1 MNSGR
6 AHNFNPGPC
15 GLPDAVMQKA
25 RDEFLVYR
33 GEQASVMEISH
44 RGATFMEVYH
54 RAEADLRE
62 LMGIGD
68 DYAVLFLAGGATGIA
83 ASLPMNL
90 ADESETAAY
99 LITGHWSRRAAKEAE
114 KFCRMHVAAD
124 TGEGGHCSLPKTM
137 DAPKDAAYFHYASN
151 ETIHGVEFFEPPAA
165 AAPLAADMS
174 SNILSRPIRVA
185 DYGVIY
191 AGAQKNLGM
200 TGVSVMIVK
209 KSLIR
214 PRRATPMVWDYSLQ
228 IAEDSMANTPPTFP
242 IYMLGLVLE
251 WIKAEGGAAEM
262 ERRSCEKARTLYN
275 YIDGESFY
283 RNPVDAECRSR
294 MNAPFFLADDSLT
307 DEFVKGAA
315 ENGLIGLKGHAVLG
329 GCRASLY
336 NAMPLEGVRQLV
348 DYMRDFVRRKG

>member
-90 ADESETAAY
+90 ADEGETAAY

-137 DAPKDAAYFHYASN
+137 DAPKRRGLFSLRLQRNH
-151 ETIHGVEFFEPPAA
+151 
-165 AAPLAADMS
+165 
-174 SNILSRPIRVA
+174 SRRGI
-185 DYGVIY
+185 
-191 AGAQKNLGM
+191 
-200 TGVSVMIVK
+200 
-209 KSLIR
+209 
-214 PRRATPMVWDYSLQ
+214 
-228 IAEDSMANTPPTFP
+228 F
-242 IYMLGLVLE
+242 
-251 WIKAEGGAAEM
+251 
-262 ERRSCEKARTLYN
+262 
-275 YIDGESFY
+275 
-283 RNPVDAECRSR
+283 
-294 MNAPFFLADDSLT
+294 
-307 DEFVKGAA
+307 
-315 ENGLIGLKGHAVLG
+315 
-329 GCRASLY
+329 
-336 NAMPLEGVRQLV
+336 
-348 DYMRDFVRRKG
+348 